1 MARLKFPNPDSLE
14 VHLSILGRSI
24 WGADHSG
31 RGIQSVFPSGSAS
44 SHVCFSL
51 CSPQVETSLY
61 RFLEKAWEE
70 ASQGL
75 RRRGGVQAQTW
86 ITDLRCFP
94 ACLIP
99 QDFFL
104 SRVECF
110 SIWKCHKEIKCSL
123 FKTTGTS
130 MTTESLSLLP
140 SSLSSAFRGGPFGD
154 CMKGWDHS
162 FILPLKC
169 LHFCFSDTFF
179 FNASWHSDSLFIKF
193 PGHFW
198 VRVSVWMLWKVYI
211 LILRRGTSLF
221 TTSSLVPLHLWEL
234 YDVRLDL
241 GLQGWKW
248 SGTWPWF

>member
-140 SSLSSAFRGGPFGD
+140 SSLSSAFRGGPLVIVWKDGITV
-154 CMKGWDHS
+154 S
-162 FILPLKC
+162 
-169 LHFCFSDTFF
+169 CFLLSACT
-179 FNASWHSDSLFIKF
+179 
-193 PGHFW
+193 
-198 VRVSVWMLWKVYI
+198 SVF
-211 LILRRGTSLF
+211 LILFFLMPPDTPTLCSLNSQGIF
-221 TTSSLVPLHLWEL
+221 ESEFLFGCYERCTFLSWGEGQVSSLHHLWCL
-234 YDVRLDL
+234 STC
-241 GLQGWKW
+241 G
-248 SGTWPWF
+248 SCMM